1 MSKIKWPALLALLL
15 VLSLALAACT
25 GPSGTTEVQ
34 ATEEPAA
41 EEPAVEEPAVEEPAA
56 EEPAAE
62 EPVAEEGDRQIA
74 TFIWTQEFDTLSPL
88 YTSMWFSTITYS
100 LWNTWAWNFDENLE
114 PIPVL
119 VTEIPSAE
127 NGGISEDGRTL
138 TFRLRDDIVWSDG
151 EPITADDFIF
161 TYEMNVAPGN
171 TVSSTYPYD
180 QVESIEAPD
189 AQTIVVTFTEPF
201 APWLA
206 TLWHSILPAHVLR
219 PVFEADG
226 TLDEAEWNLAP
237 TVGAGPYRFE
247 EWESGSY
254 ARFVKNENWFGPE
267 PAIDEIFFRFVPDD
281 ASQVAALQNGEGDVG
296 TFIAYS
302 DVPTLQDAGVN
313 IMTVPS
319 GYYEGWFFFLGDD
332 TIPGHPAM
340 QDERVRQAIAMALDR
355 ETLNQ
360 DLLLGLTRPVA
371 SMWAGT
377 PYESPDIE
385 MWPYDPAA
393 ANALLDEAGW
403 VDSNGDGTRDKDGE
417 ELVLVHG
424 TTTREIRQDAQA
436 VAQQQLAEIGVGLE
450 LQSFDSNVFFASYA
464 EDGPAYNGELDLM
477 QWSDG
482 PFFPDPDHYYWLC
495 SEIPTD
501 DAPDGANAQRICD
514 EELDALFQLQATQ
527 TNTDERI
534 ATFHQISQLM
544 HDKVY
549 WLGLWD
555 DPDVWAISG
564 RLGNVKMSG
573 PTAFYNIHEW
583 TLSD

>member
-1 MSKIKWPALLALLL
+1 MPKIKWPALLALLL
-15 VLSLALAACT
+15 ALSLVLAACA
-25 GPSGTTEVQ
+25 GPSGTAETV

-41 EEPAVEEPAVEEPAA
+41 EEPAVEEPAA
-56 EEPAAE
+56 EEPAE
-62 EPVAEEGDRQIA
+62 EPAAEEGDRQIA

-114 PIPVL
+114 PLPVL

-138 TFRLRDDIVWSDG
+138 TFHLRDDAVWSDG
-151 EPITADDFIF
+151 EPITADDFVF

-180 QVESIEAPD
+180 QVESIETPD
-189 AQTIVVTFTEPF
+189 AQTVVVTFVEPF

-237 TVGAGPYRFE
+237 TVGVGPYRFE

-313 IMTVPS
+313 VKTVPS
-319 GYYEGWFFFLGDD
+319 GYYEGIFFFIGDE
-332 TIPGHPAM
+332 TIPGHPAL
-340 QDERVRQAIAMALDR
+340 QDERVRQAIAMALDH

-360 DLLLGLTRPVA
+360 DLLLGLTAPVA
-371 SMWAGT
+371 TMWAGT
-377 PYESPDIE
+377 PYESPDIT

-436 VAQQQLAEIGVGLE
+436 VAQQQLAEIGIGLE
-450 LQSFDSNVFFASYA
+450 LQSFDSNIFFASYA
-464 EDGPAYNGELDLM
+464 EDGPSYNGELDLM

-514 EELDALFQLQATQ
+514 EELDGLFQLQATQ
-527 TNTDERI
+527 TNTEERI
-534 ATFHQISQLM
+534 ATFHQISKLM

-555 DPDVWAISG
+555 DPDVWALSS

-583 TLSD
+583 TLSE

>member
-127 NGGISEDGRTL
+127 NSGISEDGRTL

-206 TLWHSILPAHVLR
+206 TLCHSILPAHVLR

-267 PAIDEIFFRFVPDD
+267 PEIDEIFFRFVPDD
-281 ASQVAALQNGEGDVG
+281 ASKWPRCKTARG
-296 TFIAYS
+296 TWARS
-302 DVPTLQDAGVN
+302 SPTP
-313 IMTVPS
+313 TCRRCK
-319 GYYEGWFFFLGDD
+319 
-332 TIPGHPAM
+332 TPGS
-340 QDERVRQAIAMALDR
+340 
-355 ETLNQ
+355 T
-360 DLLLGLTRPVA
+360 
-371 SMWAGT
+371 S
-377 PYESPDIE
+377 
-385 MWPYDPAA
+385 
-393 ANALLDEAGW
+393 
-403 VDSNGDGTRDKDGE
+403 
-417 ELVLVHG
+417 
-424 TTTREIRQDAQA
+424 
-436 VAQQQLAEIGVGLE
+436 
-450 LQSFDSNVFFASYA
+450 
-464 EDGPAYNGELDLM
+464 
-477 QWSDG
+477 
-482 PFFPDPDHYYWLC
+482 
-495 SEIPTD
+495 
-501 DAPDGANAQRICD
+501 
-514 EELDALFQLQATQ
+514 
-527 TNTDERI
+527 
-534 ATFHQISQLM
+534 
-544 HDKVY
+544 
-549 WLGLWD
+549 
-555 DPDVWAISG
+555 
-564 RLGNVKMSG
+564 
-573 PTAFYNIHEW
+573 
-583 TLSD
+583 